1 MEQLVARQVH
11 GLEVVGSSPAP
22 AMEEE
27 NDMSVIFLMFVQLP
41 AVGCE
46 PFEQSVTYGRPA
58 NRYGPR
64 GLVSRAQVFGTC

>member
-1 MEQLVARQVH
+1 MPIIVL
-11 GLEVVGSSPAP
+11 
-22 AMEEE
+22 
-27 NDMSVIFLMFVQLP
+27 LMFVALP

-46 PFEQSVTYGRPA
+46 PFEQSVTYDRPA